1 MGLEPI
7 VENGIIFYKIEFLLK
22 TKLKNVPLKMNKF
35 FIKTLFHQQSFKR
48 SLII

>member
-35 FIKTLFHQQSFKR
+35 CNFSITCGKMIKPTTCL
-48 SLII
+48 